1 MYFRTSEL
9 NLEYFLNKI
18 YVFFIFSKWKLK
30 FIENSYLDQPLM
42 IAMNKW
48 VLRSDEQ
55 DKTKTQEIQ
64 INYKHKK
71 F

>member
-1 MYFRTSEL
+1 
-9 NLEYFLNKI
+9 
-18 YVFFIFSKWKLK
+18 
-30 FIENSYLDQPLM
+30 M